1 LAKRKPDDLLGKSS
15 EEMFAGLLDQ
25 SELGFLAGDDKF
37 FKYDRIPFGIPQLD
51 KITNGGIPAKKMF
64 LMFGGW
70 SSGKSYL
77 LLSLAKQVQA
87 RGGTVAIIDTELSWD
102 AEWAEMNGV
111 DASKCLVLPALN
123 AEQAYAGIYATM
135 KAGVT
140 LIGLD
145 SIAGLIPTAIS
156 EEDDLFN
163 YNPMA
168 WQARS
173 WNQAIVRFFPML
185 RYGSTLVAINQVRGS
200 MGPVSAIETMPG
212 GKGQQF
218 FAHGVL
224 ETRRGAYIKE
234 KVSGVDK
241 RVGFDINASLLKD
254 KFGGE
259 RWEQVSVPF
268 RLEGGIDEVETYL
281 KEALNQGIITQKGA
295 FYSSDLL
302 PEQKSIQG
310 WANVR
315 DYFKLDQ
322 SAFEVIK
329 SALQG

>member
-1 LAKRKPDDLLGKSS
+1 MPKRKSITKVPNSDQLFK
-15 EEMFAGLLDQ
+15 GLLDDK
-25 SELGFLAGDDKF
+25 ELGFLAGDDQF
-37 FKYDRIPFGIPQLD
+37 FTYDRIPFGIPQLD

-77 LLSLAKQVQA
+77 MLCLIRQVQQ
-87 RGGTVAIIDTELSWD
+87 RGGTAAVIDTELSWD
-102 AEWAEMNGV
+102 AEWASVNKV
-111 DASKCLVLPALN
+111 DPSKVLVLPALN
-123 AEQAYAGIYATM
+123 AEQAYEGIYACLKEGITLV
-135 KAGVT
+135 GV
-140 LIGLD
+140 D
-145 SIAGLIPTAIS
+145 SIAGLIPTSIT
-156 EEDDLFN
+156 EDDDIFN

-234 KVSGVDK
+234 GQN

-259 RWEQVSVPF
+259 RWEQVDIPF

-281 KEALNQGIITQKGA
+281 KEALNVGLITNKGA
-295 FYSSDLL
+295 WYYSDYFTTD
-302 PEQKSIQG
+302 SIQG
-310 WANVR
+310 WSNVR
-315 DYFKLDQ
+315 DYFNLDAD
-322 SAFEVIK
+322 AFGAVRL
-329 SALQG
+329 ALS